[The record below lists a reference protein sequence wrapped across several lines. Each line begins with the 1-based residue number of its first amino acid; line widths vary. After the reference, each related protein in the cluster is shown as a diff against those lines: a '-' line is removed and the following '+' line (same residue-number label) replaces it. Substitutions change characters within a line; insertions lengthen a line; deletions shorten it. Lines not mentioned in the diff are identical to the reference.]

1 MGHGFLRRARCRH
14 YGVAAFT
21 LIELLVVLA
30 VIGILIALLLP
41 AVQAAREAARRT
53 DCRNRLKQIA
63 LAGQQHHDMTG
74 FFPSGGWSYFWTGD
88 PDRGFG
94 ADQPG
99 GWTFSSLPFLE
110 QRPLYSLAA
119 GLQGDAKA
127 AAVAQTAST
136 AVPVFYCPTRRSPAL
151 LPNMFGTQVARNA
164 GPGSLL
170 CKTDYAANCG
180 DSQDDQ
186 FTNDGGPL
194 TYTQAPGY
202 AWPSTALLTGV
213 SYMRSQVRL
222 AEVTDGT
229 SSTYYAGE
237 KYVDASRYYT
247 GDDLGDNEDAFVGF
261 DNDLFRTAAVNYPPR
276 QDQPG
281 VQNWFAFGSAHPA
294 GLNMA
299 LCDGSVRRVSYGID
313 PEIHRRQAN
322 RQDGLAV
329 PALP

>member
-1 MGHGFLRRARCRH
+1 MGHKFSRASKGRQAAL
-14 YGVAAFT
+14 AAFT

-63 LAGQQHHDMTG
+63 LAGQQHHDITG
-74 FFPSGGWSYFWTGD
+74 FYPSGGWSYYWTGD
-88 PDRGFG
+88 PDLGFG
-94 ADQPG
+94 ANQPG

-110 QRPLYSLAA
+110 QQALYKLTA
-119 GLQGDAKA
+119 GLRGDAKLTA
-127 AAVAQTAST
+127 MAQTAST
-136 AVPVFYCPTRRSPAL
+136 AVPVFYCPTRCRPAL

-164 GPGSLL
+164 GPASLL

-186 FTNDGGPL
+186 FPGDGGPL
-194 TYTQAPGY
+194 TYAQAATYP
-202 AWPSTALLTGV
+202 WPSTAPLTGV
-213 SYMRSQVRL
+213 SFMRSQVRL

-229 SSTYYAGE
+229 SSTYYVGE

-247 GDDLGDNEDAFVGF
+247 GDDLGDNENAFIGY
-261 DNDLFRTAAVNYPPR
+261 DNDLFRTAPVNYPPR
-276 QDQPG
+276 QDQPR
-281 VQNWFAFGSAHPA
+281 VRNCFAFGSAHPA

-299 LCDGSVRRVSYGID
+299 FCDGSVRRLSYTID